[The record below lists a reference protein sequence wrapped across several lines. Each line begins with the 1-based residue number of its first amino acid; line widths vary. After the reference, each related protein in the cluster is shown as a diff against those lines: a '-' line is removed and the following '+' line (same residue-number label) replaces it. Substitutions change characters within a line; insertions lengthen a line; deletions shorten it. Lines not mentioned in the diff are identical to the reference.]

1 MVLEEYLE
9 LENSVEFDDAY
20 EYSSVYGFVE
30 PGISVAYSYRFMTM
44 ALKLGYFLQ
53 YYSSSLKEEEY
64 GFTFWASNYNTNA
77 RANWSGVRIGLTLS
91 VRWARDKR
99 AKSPRTAC
107 LHTSLSRCQIHFSPW
122 YC

>member
-1 MVLEEYLE
+1 
-9 LENSVEFDDAY
+9 
-20 EYSSVYGFVE
+20 
-30 PGISVAYSYRFMTM
+30 M

-53 YYSSSLKEEEY
+53 YYSSPLKEEEY